1 VQFAR
6 AVNCFVRADRF
17 SLKSINIIDV
27 IAVLVVLSWK
37 SNTFHENPM
46 AQHIRVVRRGRGRG
60 GGRGRQHRSRQ
71 ILTLVVAETIA
82 ASSGV
87 GYMTMNAREF
97 LQTANPDLPERFRR
111 GTPLNE
117 PDRATFY
124 GGGEAGYADYPFLKP
139 ELSAAT

>member
-1 VQFAR
+1 
-6 AVNCFVRADRF
+6 
-17 SLKSINIIDV
+17 
-27 IAVLVVLSWK
+27 
-37 SNTFHENPM
+37 M

-117 PDRATFY
+117 MNRIAQRFT
-124 GGGEAGYADYPFLKP
+124 EAAKPAYADYPFLKP